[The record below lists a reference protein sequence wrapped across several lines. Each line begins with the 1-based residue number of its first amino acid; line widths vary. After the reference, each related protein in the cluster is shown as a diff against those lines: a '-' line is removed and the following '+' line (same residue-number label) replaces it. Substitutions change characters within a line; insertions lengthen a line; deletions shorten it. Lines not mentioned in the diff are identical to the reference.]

1 MEQAGR
7 LDMNINARP
16 GAGATTARR
25 CAYTLLTKPE
35 CHCPSCLS
43 EQIAVHDPR
52 SRRAVEV
59 TAVARRP

>member
-16 GAGATTARR
+16 GPGATNARR

-43 EQIAVHDPR
+43 EQIAVHAPR
-52 SRRAVEV
+52 SRRALEV